1 MFFLVQEK
9 MLLIIF
15 LGKKMRFNNDLNMKQ
30 YFCQVG
36 YLQLVEQFFWCRSQD
51 DDVAR
56 GRTDELFLHSF
67 IEEG

>member
-51 DDVAR
+51 DDVAS